1 MSRAGFYRHLAPN
14 EARRDDADMRDAIQ
28 RVALMDRFYGYRR
41 IGEHLRKVDGL
52 VVNDKRVRRLMR
64 LDNLISLR
72 HKPFVPRTTD
82 SAHGHRIVEDLTRE
96 EMLTAPDHVWVADI
110 TYIRLLEDFVY
121 LAVVIDAFS
130 RKVVGW
136 ALADHLEAKL
146 PIEALNKAIASR
158 QGSLKD
164 LIHHS
169 DRGTQYACKEY
180 ALRLQDIGAHAS
192 MSRAGTPT
200 DNAKAESF
208 MKTLKAEEVNGN
220 AYATLDHA
228 HRDIGKFIETVYN
241 TERLHSALGYKPPVE
256 FEADLSQSRNRQQ
269 QAETASSPN

>member
-1 MSRAGFYRHLAPN
+1 
-14 EARRDDADMRDAIQ
+14 MRDAIQ

-41 IGEHLRKVDGL
+41 IGWHLRNVDGL

-96 EMLTAPDHVWVADI
+96 EMLSAPDHVWVADI

-208 MKTLKAEEVNGN
+208 MKTLKAEEVNGKKYISIEDVQSRVAEFIDDIYN
-220 AYATLDHA
+220 A
-228 HRDIGKFIETVYN
+228 RRI
-241 TERLHSALGYKPPVE
+241 HSAIGYQAPIA
-256 FEADLSQSRNRQQ
+256 FEQAFRQAQ
-269 QAETASSPN
+269 DRQTVQPQPMSLN